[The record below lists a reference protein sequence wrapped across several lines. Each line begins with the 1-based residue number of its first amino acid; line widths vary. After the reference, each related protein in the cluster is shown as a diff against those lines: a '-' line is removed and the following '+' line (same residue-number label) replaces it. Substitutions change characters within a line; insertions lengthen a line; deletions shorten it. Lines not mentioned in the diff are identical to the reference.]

1 MPDLCTT
8 PPDFTL
14 PIYGSSAS
22 FTLSSHTDKV
32 ILLSFMNL
40 GCGHCW
46 SWWERWNALHTDFE
60 PAGNV
65 EIVVVMFNSGADA
78 VTDAMVDDELASRSK
93 PSPSFTL
100 LKDAGGWGDV
110 APGWSVGFTGLV
122 GFPYSYLISRPY
134 LIVDKWHWNSTVNGD
149 LLSFDSSDGNDV
161 ENFIR
166 HRIDDLLADRPRW
179 NTILALDCSSSMG
192 SNVTVHGVTKPKI
205 DFLKDAV
212 DSWLRVWKD
221 YASCG
226 DKLGVV
232 KFQSNASTDGLLQPI
247 LPGATVEAV
256 LDMLDA
262 TSTDGC
268 TAMGAGVATGID
280 LLETE
285 AIGPADPHQ
294 RYMVVFTDGIQN
306 RNPMVIVTADCGGG
320 TCVWQPQIR
329 QVSADEAD
337 FFGWYFCGP
346 DGGLSNYAGPLP
358 RILHENPMQTAIH
371 TIGIG
376 PPDSYA
382 GLLNVIADETAG
394 VAYVDSEVWPNLE
407 EFFLESLVENFRGSS
422 LAVVAKATGNLVAGE
437 AEARHG
443 FRLNRSVRKAT
454 ILLSWLDESMPLA
467 MEVFKDGE
475 ELNLANKLTTKPRKQ
490 MATLPFPLYQPARAR
505 RVALRAATAIGKA
518 AYLSG
523 ATLAAAPPATWQLAA
538 SHEVDAEGEL
548 EIVIKRRFADPAGNV
563 PYNLIVLT
571 DDSCTEVELRL
582 PRQQYYTGEVIPLD
596 VVVTERGRPLQ
607 DVFSATVDVRRP
619 VNAFGNLVVS
629 RLREAKPGA
638 DKEGDDSLQG
648 PYQAAVA
655 ALMADPKAAADLR
668 ACEVDRL
675 ALRPDY
681 RMGVRGKVGRKGVF
695 RARYVT
701 TRVAGHYRVQARVRA
716 VSATCGVFERL
727 VTKAV
732 LVLPRPSLDHS
743 DVKVTRAAQR
753 NTLTIRMS
761 PADQYGN
768 LLGPGFAHQMLLAL
782 DDEPTGRVRDNLDG
796 SYVIELKYQE
806 GDKRLVSLWVAGERL
821 VREPIQELVLKGKK

>member
-1 MPDLCTT
+1 MPDLCAT

-14 PIYGSSAS
+14 PIYGSAAS
-22 FTLSSHTDKV
+22 FTLSGHPDKV

-46 SWWERWNALHTDFE
+46 GWWERWNALHTDFAA
-60 PAGNV
+60 AGNV

-78 VTDAMVDDELASRSK
+78 VTDAMVDAELVARGK
-93 PSPSFTL
+93 AAPNFTL
-100 LKDAGGWGDV
+100 LKDAGGWGVV
-110 APGWSVGFTGLV
+110 APVWLTGFSGSVW
-122 GFPYSYLISRPY
+122 FPYCYLISRAY
-134 LIVDKWHWNSTVNGD
+134 LIVDKWHWHSTANGD
-149 LLSFDSSDGNDV
+149 LLSFDSSDDDDV

-179 NTILALDCSSSMG
+179 NTILTLDCSGSMA

-221 YASCG
+221 YALCG

-247 LPGATVEAV
+247 LPGATVESV

-262 TSTDGC
+262 TSADGC
-268 TAMGAGVATGID
+268 TAMGAGIASGID

-285 AIGPADPHQ
+285 AIDPADPHQ

-306 RNPMVIVTADCGGG
+306 RNPMAIVTADCGGG
-320 TCVWQPQIR
+320 SCVWQPQIR
-329 QVSADEAD
+329 QISDDEAD
-337 FFGWYFCGP
+337 SFGWFFCGP
-346 DGGLSNYAGPLP
+346 DGGLSDYAGPLP

-382 GLLNVIADETAG
+382 GLLTVIADETSG
-394 VAYVDSEVWPNLE
+394 VAYVDTDVWPNLE

-422 LAVVAKATGNLVAGE
+422 LAVVAKAAGTLAAGE
-437 AEARHG
+437 TQIRHG
-443 FRLNRSVRKAT
+443 FCLNRSVRKAT

-475 ELNLANKLTTKPRKQ
+475 KLNLANKLTTKPRKQ
-490 MATLPFPLYQPARAR
+490 MVTLPFPLYQPARAR
-505 RVALRAATAIGKA
+505 RLAMRAASTMGKA
-518 AYLSG
+518 AYRPNVGL
-523 ATLAAAPPATWQLAA
+523 ATASPVSWQLA
-538 SHEVDAEGEL
+538 SGHEVDAEGEFD
-548 EIVIKRRFADPAGNV
+548 IVIKRRFADPAGNV
-563 PYNLIVLT
+563 PYNLTVLA

-582 PRQQYYTGEVIPLD
+582 PRQQYYTGELIPLD
-596 VVVTERGRPLQ
+596 IVVTEGRRPLQ
-607 DVFSATVDVRRP
+607 DVFSATADVRRP
-619 VNAFGNLVVS
+619 LNAFGNLVVN

-638 DKEGDDSLQG
+638 DKVVGDSQQG
-648 PYQAAVA
+648 PYQAAVT
-655 ALMADPKAAADLR
+655 ALMADPQAAAKLR
-668 ACEVDRL
+668 ACQVDRL
-675 ALRPDY
+675 ALLPDY
-681 RMGVRGKVGRKGVF
+681 RQGVRGKVGQKGLF
-695 RARYVT
+695 RARYAT
-701 TRVAGHYRVQARVRA
+701 TQVAGHYRVQARVRA
-716 VSATCGVFERL
+716 VSARCGVFERL
-727 VTKAV
+727 VTKTV

-743 DVKVTRAAQR
+743 NVKLTVVAQR
-753 NTLTIRMS
+753 KTMSIRLA

-782 DDEPTGRVRDNLDG
+782 DDEPSGRVKDNLDG
-796 SYVIELKYQE
+796 SYEIELRYRE
-806 GDKRLVSLWVAGERL
+806 GDKRVASLWVAGERL
-821 VREPIQELVLKGKK
+821 MRESMQDLVAKGKK